1 MDNELPPLWKDLWS
15 KHLHRPVAVVLFNLT
30 KDAHLTC
37 VPWCVNTEHSDHL
50 SRWLKL
56 SVVRV
61 GRRSSAVN
69 RSDGVK
75 TMIVSPIN
83 GCRGDRK
90 CHRIPP
96 PSQGPGKL
104 SPHEKRVVTVIYGC
118 SNPLSESPDIY
129 PPRVSFSSKI
139 LDQEYLKPEK
149 RLASGKEEKS
159 ERKKKGR
166 LYRSILFPV

>member
-1 MDNELPPLWKDLWS
+1 M
-15 KHLHRPVAVVLFNLT
+15 A
-30 KDAHLTC
+30 AAAIG
-37 VPWCVNTEHSDHL
+37 
-50 SRWLKL
+50 
-56 SVVRV
+56 SVT
-61 GRRSSAVN
+61 GS
-69 RSDGVK
+69 
-75 TMIVSPIN
+75 
-83 GCRGDRK
+83 
-90 CHRIPP
+90 PP

-118 SNPLSESPDIY
+118 SNLLSESPDIY